1 MLYATN
7 WQQAAIFMSG
17 DGVSVSKVKL
27 TGTAA
32 PGRQAAWENTKI
44 TIIDAT
50 NFVIDGVTIDGAPA
64 ASIQTGPNTSRGR
77 ITNNTIRNSLSDSIH
92 MTDGASYITVEN
104 NTIENSGDDG
114 IAVVSYGENPVAV
127 NNITARNNIVRNN
140 KGGRGMTVVGGR
152 TVLYENNYIEG
163 NPSWACMYFAQES
176 SYATW
181 NVVGVTA
188 QRNTFKNCG
197 SLNTGHAAVM
207 IYSDGEPNDN
217 IKLISNDI
225 SQDSRTGIRYFGAQT
240 RIRLENNRYSGS
252 GTAYDGDA
260 TPNVTIIK
268 YTSGPVGYVAP

>member
-1 MLYATN
+1 
-7 WQQAAIFMSG
+7 MSG
-17 DGVSVSKVKL
+17 NAPSVSKVKL

-44 TIIDAT
+44 TTFDAT
-50 NFVIDGVTIDGAPA
+50 NFVIDGVTIEGAPA
-64 ASIQTGPNTSRGR
+64 ASIQTGPGSTRGR

-92 MTDGASYITVEN
+92 MTDGASYITVEG
-104 NTIENSGDDG
+104 NTIEGSGDDG
-114 IAVVSYGENPVAV
+114 IAVVSYGEQPVAT
-127 NNITARNNIVRNN
+127 NNITARNNVIRNN

-163 NPSWACMYFAQES
+163 NPSWACMYFAQEV

-181 NVVGVTA
+181 NTVGVTA
-188 QRNTFKNCG
+188 QRNTLKNCG

-217 IKLISNDI
+217 IQFISNDI
-225 SQDSRTGIRYFGAQT
+225 VQDNRTGIRYFGAQT

-252 GTAYDGDA
+252 GTAYDGGSSRD
-260 TPNVTIIK
+260 VTIVK